1 MALFRLIFLFGFF
14 LLANS
19 IQAQNWVQLN
29 SPTSNG
35 IYNLFFV
42 TPEIGYSAGEG
53 GEIFKTIDGG
63 MTWTNVSDPNNS
75 IDLFRIHFLDEQTG
89 FIVGNNGVCLHTSN
103 GGDDWTNVDLS
114 TNAHL
119 REIHFW
125 NSTDGVVLGGSS
137 QAFIAK
143 TTDGGNTWQDGNLGS
158 DAGLRCARFYIDYL
172 YFLGSND
179 NTIYKAEFPFLD
191 YVWYPAGVTY
201 PIGLHFSD
209 NGVSLCSGQGGE
221 LNRSENSWWNYDQVW
236 SDTNYSLADIIELS
250 NEHLFVVAN
259 HTANSS
265 GHFLES
271 MDGGLTWDLV
281 TLNTLPFWALCSADS
296 STAYAGCVDGSLW
309 KYTVNTTEVHH
320 ASDQPASLN
329 IFPNPATEYIVVQTQ
344 LTHQNEQLSL
354 TLFDTEGRF
363 INNYPISN
371 SGINTIPVDA
381 LPCGIYI
388 IKLSLDSKEIV
399 SRSFAVR

>member
-143 TTDGGNTWQDGNLGS
+143 TTDGGNTWQDGNLGI

-221 LNRSENSWWNYDQVW
+221 LNRS
-236 SDTNYSLADIIELS
+236 
-250 NEHLFVVAN
+250 
-259 HTANSS
+259 
-265 GHFLES
+265 
-271 MDGGLTWDLV
+271 
-281 TLNTLPFWALCSADS
+281 
-296 STAYAGCVDGSLW
+296 
-309 KYTVNTTEVHH
+309 
-320 ASDQPASLN
+320 
-329 IFPNPATEYIVVQTQ
+329 
-344 LTHQNEQLSL
+344 
-354 TLFDTEGRF
+354 
-363 INNYPISN
+363 
-371 SGINTIPVDA
+371 
-381 LPCGIYI
+381 
-388 IKLSLDSKEIV
+388 
-399 SRSFAVR
+399 